1 MAEGEIT
8 TELMPINDMP
18 EFISD
23 AEMELLEG
31 GLKADDMPEFLTD
44 AQMEA
49 AESSGVVSLG
59 KFEPDDYTVQTEP
72 TRFSVFSDEEV
83 KSFEDKGPIT
93 WDEASIRSHEFEALP
108 FVGGVVAAVRVGKLF
123 NAAKRFEKNEY
134 EDESQKK
141 NDEEK
146 LMEYLK
152 WNEEQSIR
160 GYTRGARVYNGV
172 TQLPGFMIEVAAT
185 MGVAAFGK
193 SAVTKAI
200 TETAKKVAGE
210 AVEKGI
216 GKAAVGATAAV
227 AGTAAGGAL
236 QGSVMVNR
244 TVPRFYERQVAA
256 NVFMSDKGVAIYDKA
271 IESPVTSAFK
281 AWGEMGVEYSTE
293 LAGGTIFKP
302 LGAIIGKKVAK
313 FTPRIFIRT
322 VRALQSKF
330 PKVAAKYDVMTKA
343 GYNGFIEE
351 IGEERLGDIVRPLLG
366 ISEVGDNRDAFQ
378 QITES
383 LTNYEQYVDEA
394 ILFSFPGATNFA
406 AQRLHKHLQKRG
418 MAAADISRTVDSLSQ
433 IEKESLMERFDTEE
447 SEIINEG
454 IDRINS
460 GEAVPPVV
468 EGLIRG
474 RHDEYVERGWV
485 KKSFAKDRKI
495 PIETK
500 IKEIQFADKK
510 QEDLKAILSDM
521 TQYKTAEQVQAA
533 YAESN
538 LSKEEIDSVIEE
550 TGMLNPAPE
559 IIGKFEKEEPVEVES
574 VKEEPTTVI
583 GKFEKIKARIDE
595 IKQRRKDKKIER
607 EESLEQVKTLKEG
620 VKFLQDQRK
629 EYKGKVKR
637 FAKIDDKPFLD
648 EEFNELPIY
657 YRSSKGETLD
667 VLASEAG
674 FKTDMEFRDYLI
686 SLQPQVESLRKD
698 IANIQEKSKP
708 EAEEVVKQREVDHL
722 KQRLSDFNSGIRK
735 GQVSTRKDI
744 KKLQQDLTDLI
755 RGAKVLSKDDRF
767 KFLPMIKNANSPLQ
781 LQKAVREFAR
791 RATQLQEAAQ
801 KRRIEKDIKKELKF
815 TKPVKSGQR
824 KKGKYDYGTNK
835 LVKSLRE
842 FNKLTKGQAQE
853 LLEGFPAEGLTE
865 SDLIKKRMLSLKAGG
880 KKSSVGMFNK
890 VVNDIKTLKTAG
902 EKAKNEEHFNK
913 IVDKAFKIDE
923 LLSGIQRLKP
933 GKKNALTK
941 IVNVYRKGFSN
952 IYSMLNSTFGKK
964 IAEKYN
970 SEIVESNR
978 NDAIFF
984 KGQEMSEEGA
994 RIFGVEDA
1002 YMMNDKLT
1010 EMAGEKFDLTDV
1022 DGLKTEISKLD
1033 LIDIYNSLKNK
1044 LTRERYYNSFGQ
1056 DQIDGLMGYLT
1067 PKQIAFADYLQEE
1080 VQSYL
1085 PVLNARTIETTGE
1098 DLPTV
1103 DNYWPAT
1110 SEFEH
1115 DFIDGII
1122 MQGET
1127 ASAQKARSKSS
1138 RVIPVPKNAWL
1149 KAMKHI
1155 AEAEHIDKVSRH
1167 YETLKRLF
1175 NDRLVKH
1182 QIIEKFGEDVY
1193 QVLNAQIDNLSLNAQ
1208 SHKVDQVTEWC
1219 EGALNNWVVSKIAL
1233 NPSVF
1238 VKQLIS
1244 VGNYAENMKAA
1255 DWVAGFAKGVA
1266 TPKET
1271 FDFMWKNAPFL
1282 EARFNRGYSEA
1293 SIEAIRGAE
1302 QMGEA
1307 WADWQKFL
1315 SSLVRG
1321 GDITAI
1327 IYGGAPFVRSEIA
1340 KNKAQGMSD
1349 KGALSAAFETFKQV
1363 TLQGQ
1368 QSGLASSR
1376 SQFQNSRN
1384 AFARLYL
1391 AFKNT
1396 PNQYFRKM
1404 VDASISVSNG
1414 DISKAQF
1421 AKTMTI
1427 YAVIQPTLYA
1437 SAGVLVNEGYK
1448 RLGDLLTGDDD
1459 SDNEELQEDLAE
1471 AILLQLAISPVS
1483 AIPLFNDIANFV
1495 ARKQMGLRTWKV
1507 FSFPLIDDI
1516 ASGIRSVNKKRV
1528 GALDYLNAA
1537 GSVLEVTTATPVKT
1551 YLRIF
1556 KKMFVDERR
1565 RR

>member
-1 MAEGEIT
+1 MATSTVKPG
-8 TELMPINDMP
+8 
-18 EFISD
+18 FISD
-23 AEMELLEG
+23 AQMELME
-31 GLKADDMPEFLTD
+31 ADVKPSAPGFLTD

-366 ISEVGDNRDAFQ
+366 LTEVGDNRDAFQ

-550 TGMLNPAPE
+550 TGMLNPEPE
-559 IIGKFEKEEPVEVES
+559 IIGKFEKEEVVEV
-574 VKEEPTTVI
+574 KEAKEVVPKV
-583 GKFEKIKARIDE
+583 GKFEKMEARISE
-595 IKQRRKDKKIER
+595 IKEKK
-607 EESLEQVKTLKEG
+607 V
-620 VKFLQDQRK
+620 
-629 EYKGKVKR
+629 
-637 FAKIDDKPFLD
+637 AP
-648 EEFNELPIY
+648 
-657 YRSSKGETLD
+657 
-667 VLASEAG
+667 
-674 FKTDMEFRDYLI
+674 
-686 SLQPQVESLRKD
+686 
-698 IANIQEKSKP
+698 
-708 EAEEVVKQREVDHL
+708 EVVQQKEIDNL
-722 KQRLSDFNSGIRK
+722 KQRVSDFNAGIRK
-735 GQVSTRKDI
+735 GAVNTRKDI
-744 KKLQQDLTDLI
+744 QKFQTELI
-755 RGAKVLSKDDRF
+755 DVIRAAKRLDAKDKA
-767 KFLPMIKNANSPLQ
+767 KFIPMIKNANSPLQ
-781 LQKAVREFAR
+781 LQKAVKEFSR
-791 RATQLQEAAQ
+791 RAYELHESSE
-801 KRRIEKDIKKELKF
+801 KRRVEKDIKKELKF

-824 KKGKYDYGTNK
+824 KKGKFDHETNK
-835 LVKSLRE
+835 ISKELRE
-842 FNKLTKGQAQE
+842 FNKLTKGKAKE
-853 LLEGFPAEGLTE
+853 LLESFPIEGLKE
-865 SDLIKKRMLSLKAGG
+865 SDLIKKRMLSLRANG
-880 KKSSVGMFNK
+880 KKSSLNMFKK
-890 VVNDIKTLKTAG
+890 VLNDIKTLKTAG
-902 EKAKNEEHFNK
+902 KKAKTEEQFNK
-913 IVDKAFKIDE
+913 IIDKAVKVDE

-970 SEIVESNR
+970 SEMAESAR

-984 KGQEMSEEGA
+984 KTKDITEEGA
-994 RIFGVEDA
+994 KIFGVADQ
-1002 YMMNDKLT
+1002 YMMGDILT
-1010 EMAGEKFDLTDV
+1010 EMAGEKYELTDI
-1022 DGLKTEISKLD
+1022 DGLNTEISKLD
-1033 LIDIYNSLKNK
+1033 LMDIYNSLKNK
-1044 LTRERYYNSFGQ
+1044 LTRERYYNAFGQ
-1056 DQIDGLMGYLT
+1056 EQIEGLMGYIT
-1067 PKQIAFADYLQEE
+1067 PKQAAFADYLQEE

-1085 PVLNARTIETTGE
+1085 PVLNDRNIETTGL
-1098 DLPTV
+1098 DVGVV

-1110 SEFEH
+1110 SEFES
-1115 DFIDGII
+1115 DFIDGIV

-1127 ASAQKARSKSS
+1127 ASAQKARSKSN

-1149 KAMKHI
+1149 KTMKHI

-1182 QIIEKFGEDVY
+1182 QITEKFGEDVY

-1208 SHKVDQVTEWC
+1208 SHKVDQVTKWF

-1293 SIEAIRGAE
+1293 INEAIRGAE
-1302 QMGEA
+1302 QMSGA

-1315 SSLVRG
+1315 SSLVRA

-1327 IYGGAPFVRSEIA
+1327 VYGGAPFVRSEIA
-1340 KNKAQGMSD
+1340 KNKAKGMSD
-1349 KGALSAAFETFKQV
+1349 KGALSAAFEKFEQV